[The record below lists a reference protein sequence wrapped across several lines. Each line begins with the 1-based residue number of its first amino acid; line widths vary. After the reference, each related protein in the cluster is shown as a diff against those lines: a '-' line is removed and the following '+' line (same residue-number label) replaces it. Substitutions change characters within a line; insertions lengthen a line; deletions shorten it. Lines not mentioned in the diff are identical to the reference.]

1 MKTCGNIGLGLR
13 KKKKMGRRKLE
24 IKKIQDKNCRQVT
37 FCKRRK
43 GLMKKANELSILCDV
58 DVGVVI
64 IPNNGTGRLHEF
76 SNTNSVTGIL
86 QRYKSHIK
94 EEKEISGEHSKYSSM
109 KIGELLQ
116 TTERQFEETNA
127 DGFAVTDLVHLE
139 IELQTALIQIRSTKT
154 HLMLESVK
162 GLHEQEKLLQEE
174 KKLLKN
180 NVRARMKKN
189 RKVNGMSDLPPQRVT
204 LNFL

>member
-1 MKTCGNIGLGLR
+1 
-13 KKKKMGRRKLE
+13 MGRRKLE

-37 FCKRRK
+37 FCKRRQ

-64 IPNNGTGRLHEF
+64 ISNKGTGRLHEF

-139 IELQTALIQIRSTKT
+139 NELQTALIQIRSTK
-154 HLMLESVK
+154 
-162 GLHEQEKLLQEE
+162 
-174 KKLLKN
+174 
-180 NVRARMKKN
+180 
-189 RKVNGMSDLPPQRVT
+189 
-204 LNFL
+204 